1 MTRPNIII
9 VMHNITMMMNSV
21 RPDWV
26 RVVSDLI
33 KAGYTQGELADICG
47 VGQSAISQI
56 LRKVTCEPR
65 YSTGAALLR
74 LHSAAQSSGGR
85 RPGAQ

>member
-1 MTRPNIII
+1 MTRPNIIN
-9 VMHNITMMMNSV
+9 VMHNITMMMNSD
-21 RPDWV
+21 RIDWV

-33 KAGYTQGELADICG
+33 QAGYTQSELADICG

-56 LRKVTCEPR
+56 LRRVTSEPR

-74 LHSAAQSSGGR
+74 LHGAAQSTGGCRPGGR
-85 RPGAQ
+85 